1 MRLSFKKD
9 WFLNK
14 WHETSKWSIVLVVI
28 WIVAGIL
35 TLSIPAG
42 KYDAA
47 KQQYY
52 SSYGRYVEYENQQR
66 QYEQAQNGNNNN
78 NGDDSSQAY
87 PSCRWYQWGC
97 RNAQYYYRAQNNDK
111 NDMVYTPSWYR
122 FIGGGENSEEN
133 RRFYEEM
140 GISYDPDE
148 PSGAMKFVY
157 GWTVVMFV
165 GLLIYGS
172 FVLLTSRSVL
182 GLVVLCAVFAQFSLL
197 QILLCGQGVVSSD
210 NRQLE
215 DTVYG
220 WYGQAGVLQVYTDFG
235 MVIFCAG
242 FCIIFAIYGL
252 VRIIMARRAGS
263 SAKVDESDDVEHEQG
278 FTGPGVYKN
287 FD

>member
-1 MRLSFKKD
+1 MRFSFKKD
-9 WFLNK
+9 WFVNK

-47 KQQYY
+47 KQTYY
-52 SSYGRYVEYENQQR
+52 ASYGRYVEYENQQR
-66 QYEQAQNGNNNN
+66 QYEEAQNGNNNN
-78 NGDDSSQAY
+78 NDDASQAY

-97 RNAQYYYRAQNNDK
+97 RKAQYYYRSQNNDK

-157 GWTVVMFV
+157 GWTVVMFL

-172 FVLLTSRSVL
+172 FVLLTGRSVL
-182 GLVVLCAVFAQFSLL
+182 GLIVLCAVFAQFSLL
-197 QILLCGQGVVSSD
+197 QILLCGQGVISSD
-210 NRQLE
+210 NRDLE

-242 FCIIFAIYGL
+242 FCIIFAIHGL
-252 VRIIMARRAGS
+252 VRIFMARRAGS
-263 SAKVDESDDVEHEQG
+263 SAKVDESDVEHEQG